1 MSKPTSVSMA
11 GFTWETGKEVV
22 DAEVT
27 LGSADKSS
35 TLKVTLSDP
44 EHKIAAALV
53 NHSIANKGIQALPD
67 AEKPSLNKSV
77 GISKPSGI
85 TGTPTVGSM
94 AASGEQF
101 TPKVKAFLDAVVM
114 RETAT
119 AKTDI
124 AKSYTALNGGGYL
137 TNAQIAAAGF
147 PPSSLTP
154 GGRNI
159 GRYQVNPGDWGEAVK
174 AGFAKNDFSP
184 TSQDGVALF
193 KLFKRNR
200 GGAEL
205 QAGDIKGAFRKAAN
219 EWVSIPGGAQYQPQA
234 GTGTPEEI
242 LAQYYAYY
250 QERLA
255 FYEGKGNAPKPSTSA
270 VATKAPN
277 KVLPPSPAESSTGK
291 PVIKGSTISINID
304 GFLFDFIHQGTDT
317 SDDGTTVL
325 TGQGVR
331 WLMSRT
337 KRNRT
342 LKDLSLKDLAAK
354 IAKDHKVKLDYK
366 SSYNPTY
373 SHIDQ
378 SGISDYKLLLREA
391 QESGLLVS
399 EAKGVLVIADRQGIA
414 DSKFLLK
421 RGINLISYQI
431 SDKAVGSNAEDISA
445 KLPQEAKGA
454 IDPVTGKVKVVAK
467 DTDRSQSGAVTG
479 VAKGKTKGTLK
490 TGAAQQLASK
500 AKTKRI
506 FALPSTFVIPLSQES
521 LKLVPLS
528 ACTTEGFPDPLDR
541 TWYIQLVTHSLGA
554 NTTTLQ
560 VSSPMEVLDNG
571 ASAPAAGNAKALS
584 KATGDLGKGFIY
596 PVSGTVSDT
605 QITPKRHHGGVDIAA
620 PAGTPIYAA
629 ESGVVA
635 SNKFQAGG
643 GGWMLCLK
651 HEDGLY
657 TNYFHQLVQ
666 SSLREGTKVSKGD
679 QIGVVGSTGGST
691 GNHLHFELCKGLYS
705 GRLLVERW
713 FPDMSKKGNTITAL
727 KPVGRT

>member
-1 MSKPTSVSMA
+1 MAKPTSVSMA
-11 GFTWETGKEVV
+11 GFTWETGKELI

-27 LGSADKSS
+27 LGSAEKSS
-35 TLKVTLSDP
+35 MLKVTLSDP
-44 EHKIAAALV
+44 DHKIAAALV
-53 NHSIANKGIQALPD
+53 NHSIAKGGIQELEGT
-67 AEKPSLNKSV
+67 EKSTTNKSQSI
-77 GISKPSGI
+77 GKPMGI
-85 TGTPTVGSM
+85 TGSPTAGSM
-94 AASGEQF
+94 AANGAQF

-137 TNAQIAAAGF
+137 TAEQIASAGF
-147 PPSSLTP
+147 PPKTITP

-159 GRYQVNPGDWGEAVK
+159 GRYQVNPEDWGEAVK

-205 QAGDIKGAFRKAAN
+205 QAGDVKGAFRKAAN
-219 EWVSIPGGAQYQPQA
+219 EWVSIPGGVQYQPQA

-255 FYEGKGNAPKPSTSA
+255 FYEGKGNSPKPSTSA
-270 VATKAPN
+270 VADKVPN
-277 KVLPPSPAESSTGK
+277 KVQPPSPAATSTGT

-304 GFLFDFIHQGTDT
+304 GYLFDFIHQGTDT
-317 SDDGTTVL
+317 SDNATTVL

-366 SSYNPTY
+366 SKYNPTY

-399 EAKGVLVIADRQGIA
+399 EAKGVLVISDRQGIS
-414 DSKFLLK
+414 DSKFVLK
-421 RGINLISYQI
+421 RGLNLISYQI
-431 SDKAVGSNAEDISA
+431 SDKAVGANAEDISA
-445 KLPQEAKGA
+445 KLPQEAKSV
-454 IDPVTGKVKVVAK
+454 IDPITGKAKAVAK
-467 DTDRSQSGAVTG
+467 DTDRSKSGAVTG

-490 TGAAQQLASK
+490 AGQPQQLDSK

-506 FALPSTFVIPLSQES
+506 FALPSTFVIPLSEDS

-528 ACTTEGFPDPLDR
+528 ACVTEGFPDPLDR
-541 TWYIQLVTHSLGA
+541 SWYIQLVTHSLAA

-560 VSSPMEVLDNG
+560 VSSPMEVLDMG
-571 ASAPAAGNAKALS
+571 TSTPAAGNANALS
-584 KATGDLGKGFIY
+584 KAPSNLGKGFVY

-605 QITPKRHHGGVDIAA
+605 QITPARKHGGVDIAA

-635 SNKFQAGG
+635 SNQFQAGG

-713 FPDMSKKGNTITAL
+713 FPDMSKRGNVITAL
-727 KPVGRT
+727 KPVGKT